1 MVFPFYFFPSSL
13 FSLPS
18 ILFPP
23 LYPLPSSILLPPL
36 YPLPSSTLYP
46 PPSSLLSILLFPL
59 SSTFLYPPPSSL
71 SSSSLYPL
79 SSPSVPLSIGC
90 LPSIGQI
97 EDTQLFRNYF
107 YKLFKERKKEA
118 EKCFNNKIMVGK
130 KNAKGVSDVRYMN
143 Y

>member
-1 MVFPFYFFPSSL
+1 MSGNSGVTTATDIWYFPFISFPLLS
-13 FSLPS
+13 F
-18 ILFPP
+18 LFPP
-23 LYPLPSSILLPPL
+23 F
-36 YPLPSSTLYP
+36 
-46 PPSSLLSILLFPL
+46 SSLLSILYLPPSSSLLSILYLPL
-59 SSTFLYPPPSSL
+59 PSILLPPPSSL